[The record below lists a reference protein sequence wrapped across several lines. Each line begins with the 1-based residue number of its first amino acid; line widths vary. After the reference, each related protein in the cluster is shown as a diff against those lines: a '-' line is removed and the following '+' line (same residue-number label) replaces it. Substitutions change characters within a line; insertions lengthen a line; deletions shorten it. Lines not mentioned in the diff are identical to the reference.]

1 MTIYIKNNMK
11 VLKPIKDILS
21 FEGKTVLITGSAG
34 GIGEAIAKRFAEAG
48 ANLQLLDIDLD
59 KLKESV
65 NNYKDTIVSKIST
78 FKIDLSKKEE
88 IDAFWEE
95 LGEENTPDI
104 LINNAGIYPNK
115 DYLEVDE
122 KYLDKTLDINMN
134 SMFWMCQNF
143 IRSRIKKGGA
153 IVNLS
158 SIEAILPFKKDL
170 VHYTVSKAGVIALT
184 RSLARDYGRQGFRA
198 NVILPGAIKTPGTNF
213 LIKEALTKAKFG
225 LMKTGYDF
233 KQRLA
238 NGRWGIPDEIAKV
251 VLFLS
256 SDMASYVQG
265 AVLPVDGGFLT
276 S

>member
-1 MTIYIKNNMK
+1 MK

-238 NGRWGIPDEIAKV
+238 NGRWGRPDEIAKV